1 MDKVYKNIPEYIRT
15 EVTQLRFVEPRFDRS
30 KKARLVH
37 MEPAY
42 NSRQIRAILFSPL
55 NFACALQTSFNGLA
69 GDS

>member
-42 NSRQIRAILFSPL
+42 NSRQILFSPL
-55 NFACALQTSFNGLA
+55 NFACALQTTFNEIA